1 MWNSFKTRADITF
14 QVRPN
19 GLTYFSYKAGK
30 PLAWDFTSPCTV
42 APSNISA
49 SIQEA
54 GKAANKAE
62 DLKIKKY
69 EELLQ
74 DFHVV
79 PIAIETFGSF
89 GTHGKKLIQ
98 DIGKMLIEK
107 SGEKRS
113 KFYLFQRLSM
123 AVQRGNVAAV
133 LGTVG
138 QQNKL
143 NEIFNLI
150 WYF

>member
-1 MWNSFKTRADITF
+1 M
-14 QVRPN
+14 
-19 GLTYFSYKAGK
+19 L
-30 PLAWDFTSPCTV
+30 
-42 APSNISA
+42 
-49 SIQEA
+49 
-54 GKAANKAE
+54 
-62 DLKIKKY
+62 
-69 EELLQ
+69 
-74 DFHVV
+74 
-79 PIAIETFGSF
+79 IAIETFGSF

-113 KFYLFQRLSM
+113 KFYRFQRLSM

-138 QQNKL
+138 QQNKM

-150 WYF
+150 